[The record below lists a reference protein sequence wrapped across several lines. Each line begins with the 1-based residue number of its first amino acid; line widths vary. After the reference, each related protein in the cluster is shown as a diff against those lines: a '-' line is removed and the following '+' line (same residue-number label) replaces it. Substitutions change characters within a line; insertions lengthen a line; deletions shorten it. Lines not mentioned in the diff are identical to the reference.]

1 MDDKTQ
7 SRHNALAILLVED
20 SPVDAQLIGG
30 IISRSRRPTMD
41 VTHASS
47 MADARTVLRDGVV
60 DLILLDL
67 TLGDSQGLATLDA
80 VLFEAPDVAVVVVT
94 GDNDEEIGIDA
105 VSRGAQDFLVKEQI
119 SGTVLLRSVRYAIER
134 GRLANELRQA
144 FRNIQTLRG
153 LLPIC
158 ARCKKI
164 RNDGGYWQEV
174 ESYIGDHTDANFSH
188 SFCPGCADAII
199 AEVDALP

>member
-1 MDDKTQ
+1 M
-7 SRHNALAILLVED
+7 
-20 SPVDAQLIGG
+20 
-30 IISRSRRPTMD
+30 
-41 VTHASS
+41 
-47 MADARTVLRDGVV
+47 LRDGVV

-94 GDNDEEIGIDA
+94 GDNDDEIGIDA

-119 SGTVLLRSVRYAIER
+119 AGTDLLRSVRYAVER

-144 FRNIQTLRG
+144 FRSIQTLRG

-174 ESYIGDHTDANFSH
+174 ESYIGDHSDANFSH
-188 SFCPGCADAII
+188 SFCPGCADDII
-199 AEVDALP
+199 AEIE

>member
-1 MDDKTQ
+1 MDTKAQ
-7 SRHNALAILLVED
+7 SQHNTLAILLVED

-30 IISRSRRPTMD
+30 ILSRSRRPTMN

-94 GDNDEEIGIDA
+94 GDNDDDIGIDA

-119 SGTVLLRSVRYAIER
+119 SGTVLLHSVRYAVER
-134 GRLANELRQA
+134 GRLANDLRQA
-144 FRNIQTLRG
+144 FRSIQTLRG

-188 SFCPGCADAII
+188 SFCPSCADSII
-199 AEVDALP
+199 AEIE

>member
-1 MDDKTQ
+1 MDEKTQ
-7 SRHNALAILLVED
+7 SQRSALAILLVED

-30 IISRSRRPTMD
+30 ILRRSSRPAMD
-41 VTHASS
+41 VNHASS
-47 MADARTVLRDGVV
+47 MAEARALLRSRVV
-60 DLILLDL
+60 DLVLLDL
-67 TLGDSQGLATLDA
+67 TLGDSQGLATLEA
-80 VLFEAPDVAVVVVT
+80 VLAEAPEVAVVVVT
-94 GDNDEEIGIDA
+94 GNSDEEIGFDA
-105 VSRGAQDFLVKEQI
+105 VSRGAQDFLMKEQI
-119 SGTVLLRSVRYAIER
+119 SGTVLLRSVRYAVER

-144 FRNIQTLRG
+144 FRSIQTLRG

-188 SFCPGCADAII
+188 GYCPGCADAII
-199 AEVDALP
+199 EEAE

>member
-1 MDDKTQ
+1 MDNKAQ
-7 SRHNALAILLVED
+7 SQHNALAILLVED

-30 IISRSRRPTMD
+30 ILSRSHRPTMD
-41 VTHASS
+41 VTHARS
-47 MADARTVLRDGVV
+47 MADARAVLRGCVV
-60 DLILLDL
+60 DLVLLDL
-67 TLGDSQGLATLDA
+67 TLDDSQGLATLDA
-80 VLFEAPDVAVVVVT
+80 ILVEAPDVAVVVVT
-94 GDNDEEIGIDA
+94 GDNDEDIGIDA

-119 SGTVLLRSVRYAIER
+119 SGTVLLRSVRYAVER

-144 FRNIQTLRG
+144 FRSIQTLRG

-199 AEVDALP
+199 AEIE